1 MNFAAVIYFISSL
14 LAVKTES
21 ITTQYFYVSF
31 IDILESE
38 QALMNGPVSYPVKE
52 INFILLNYKNVS
64 TYYASCKILCILFI
78 QMQQKIN
85 MDGKY
90 LYVV

>member
-21 ITTQYFYVSF
+21 ITTQYFYMSF

-38 QALMNGPVSYPVKE
+38 QTLMNGIISSKR
-52 INFILLNYKNVS
+52 N
-64 TYYASCKILCILFI
+64 
-78 QMQQKIN
+78 
-85 MDGKY
+85 
-90 LYVV
+90 

>member
-1 MNFAAVIYFISSL
+1 M
-14 LAVKTES
+14 
-21 ITTQYFYVSF
+21 
-31 IDILESE
+31 
-38 QALMNGPVSYPVKE
+38 VSYPVKE

-78 QMQQKIN
+78 QMQQEIN